1 MTDNDKELE
10 RAIKKLI
17 KKATTAQERKGAS
30 LEQLLKL
37 AFIRAIEDTRGD
49 LIGYLFDVVMIYEQ

>member
-37 AFIRAIEDTRGD
+37 SFIRAIEDTRGD